1 MSSPGPLRLEQIHHL
16 GMVVADLEEACRP
29 YLEGLG
35 FSRGEPELLEEV
47 EALFVSGPGVRI
59 ELMRPLTPDSSV
71 GRFLERRGQGFHHVA
86 YRVEDLRLAL
96 EQARRAGLELVDQ
109 QPRPGALGTQ
119 VAFLHPRSLGGVLTE
134 LVEDP

>member
-1 MSSPGPLRLEQIHHL
+1 MSSASALRLEEIHHL
-16 GMVVADLEEACRP
+16 GMVVPDLDGAIRP

-35 FSRGEPELLEEV
+35 LTRGEAEVLGEV
-47 EALFVSGPGVRI
+47 EAVFVSGQKFRI
-59 ELMRPLTPDSSV
+59 ELIRPLSPDSSV

-86 YRVEDLRLAL
+86 YRVEDLRMAL
-96 EQARRAGLELVDQ
+96 EQARLAGIELLDQ
-109 QPRPGALGTQ
+109 EPRPGALGTR